1 MGMKTNRGKVKKGL
15 TMGHTILVIVAIIL
29 ALIYIAYPFDII
41 PDIIPVIGWVDDAIV
56 ALLVIGFALGYWNKR

>member
-1 MGMKTNRGKVKKGL
+1 MGMKTNGGKVKEGL

-29 ALIYIAYPFDII
+29 ALIYIVSPVDII

-56 ALLVIGFALGYWNKR
+56 ALLVLGFALGMWK